1 MGIESVFGVIVRD
14 GDGGDQLRTFD
25 YEDEAL
31 EEARNVVADLK
42 RAQLF
47 EYKVYVSELDY
58 DVDRDLIVSDRL
70 VDENSRL
77 IR

>member
-1 MGIESVFGVIVRD
+1 MGIERVFGVIVRD

-25 YEDEAL
+25 YEEEAV

-47 EYKVYVSELDY
+47 EYNVYVSELEY

>member
-1 MGIESVFGVIVRD
+1 MFGVIIRD

-47 EYKVYVSELDY
+47 EYKVYVSELAY

-70 VDENSRL
+70 VDANSRL
-77 IR
+77 IG

>member
-1 MGIESVFGVIVRD
+1 MRIESVYGVIVRD

-25 YEDEAL
+25 YEEEAL

-47 EYKVYVSELDY
+47 DYKVYVSELDY
-58 DVDRDLIVSDRL
+58 DVARDLIVSDRL

>member
-1 MGIESVFGVIVRD
+1 MGIEIVFGVIVRD

>member
-25 YEDEAL
+25 YVEEAL

>member
-1 MGIESVFGVIVRD
+1 MGIEIVFGVIVRD

-25 YEDEAL
+25 YEEEAL
-31 EEARNVVADLK
+31 EEARNVVDDLK

>member
-25 YEDEAL
+25 YEEEAL

-47 EYKVYVSELDY
+47 EYNVYVSELDY

-70 VDENSRL
+70 VDANSRL
-77 IR
+77 IG

>member
-1 MGIESVFGVIVRD
+1 MVIERVFGVIVRD

-25 YEDEAL
+25 YEEEAL
-31 EEARNVVADLK
+31 EEALNVVADLK

-47 EYKVYVSELDY
+47 EYNVYVSELEY
-58 DVDRDLIVSDRL
+58 DVYRDLIVSDRL